1 MDNTWGSIDII
12 LNLHQYLE
20 YFVIYGCNMNIL
32 KFYSKELPLFTDFA
46 EFGYFGESF
55 RNVDYFEH
63 LDSSAGFLFDDARDK
78 YLNYD

>member
-1 MDNTWGSIDII
+1 
-12 LNLHQYLE
+12 
-20 YFVIYGCNMNIL
+20 MNIL

-55 RNVDYFEH
+55 RNADYFEH
-63 LDSSAGFLFDDARDK
+63 LGSSAGFLFDDARDK